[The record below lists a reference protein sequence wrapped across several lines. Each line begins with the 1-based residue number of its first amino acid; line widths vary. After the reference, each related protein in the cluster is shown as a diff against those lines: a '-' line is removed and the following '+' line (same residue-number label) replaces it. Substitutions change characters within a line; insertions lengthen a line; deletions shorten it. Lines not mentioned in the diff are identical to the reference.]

1 MSSRHGIPRDLELRI
16 NQLANERA
24 HRSPFQ
30 SRTGYRK
37 SYQDEKARLLAQV
50 VTRLASGKT
59 LDEVLAE
66 LPTIPKKRYS
76 KILATYNAIRKAI
89 MEMP

>member
-1 MSSRHGIPRDLELRI
+1 MGKKGIERDLELRI

-37 SYQDEKARLLAQV
+37 SYQEEKARLLAQV
-50 VTRLASGKT
+50 ITWLGSGKT

-66 LPTIPKKRYS
+66 LPTIQKNRYS
-76 KILATYNAIRKAI
+76 KLMETYKAIRKAI
-89 MEMP
+89 LEMP